1 MRKPEE
7 IAGKIV
13 RNTERG
19 QGWTG
24 RMETAIAKA
33 ILTAQADVLE
43 AAWVDGADGTTLRER
58 AAELWRQAEEI
69 DAN

>member
-24 RMETAIAKA
+24 RMEAAIAKA
-33 ILTAQADVLE
+33 ILTAQAEALE
-43 AAWVDGADGTTLRER
+43 DAWVDGVTLRER